1 MKPRRFEGIAATMTS
16 RNAAALGFAAAL
28 TGTTVLSGIPAPAFG
43 QTSGG
48 VSDAP
53 TLVPHTLA
61 QALAEAYLT
70 NPQLQAERANLRAI
84 DEGVPTALAG
94 WRPTVTIAASGTYEN
109 TSEVVGGGA
118 FLPSVGSISGQ
129 QGAGN
134 GNASSGFRYRINPL
148 GYQATGTIT
157 EPIYNGGRTTSQTH
171 QAVNRVLAERANLL
185 ATEET
190 VLFNVVQAYVG
201 VIEDKQ
207 LLALQINN
215 EQVLAEQLRATQDR
229 FKVGEITRT
238 DVAEAEAAL
247 ALARAQRQSAEGTVQ
262 TSFATY
268 LQQVGSP
275 PPDKLVDPQPLSLPV
290 KTEQQAM
297 VNAVENNPSVVF
309 QLFTEASDRD
319 AVDVAFS
326 ALMPRLSA
334 EGEYFQQQNEGE
346 TGVFAQGFEALL
358 NINIPLYQGGAEYA
372 AVRQAR
378 QTEQQA
384 HRQVDEARR
393 TALQQAVASWE
404 TLESSRAA
412 IDSDRAAVRAGL
424 IALDGVERQAIVGT
438 STTLEVLQQQ
448 QTLLNAQTTLVQNL
462 TTLVV
467 ASYQVAQA
475 LGRLTARD
483 LRLEVPLYDD
493 TAYYDAVKDRLWG
506 TNDYAVKQPG
516 R

>member
-1 MKPRRFEGIAATMTS
+1 MTTTRSRAAI
-16 RNAAALGFAAAL
+16 GFAAVL
-28 TGTTVLSGIPAPAFG
+28 LDSTVLSGFAQAA
-43 QTSGG
+43 G
-48 VSDAP
+48 VDNAP
-53 TLVPHTLA
+53 TLVPHTLE
-61 QALAEAYLT
+61 QALGQAYLS
-70 NPQLQAERANLRAI
+70 NPQLTAERANLRSI
-84 DEGVPTALAG
+84 DENVPTALAG
-94 WRPTVTIAASGTYEN
+94 WRPTVTVAAVGTYEN
-109 TSEVVGGGA
+109 TSEVVSNDA
-118 FLPSVGSISGQ
+118 FLPTSGSIASTTG
-129 QGAGN
+129 GN
-134 GNASSGFRYRINPL
+134 GFRYRINPL

-157 EPIYNGGRTTSQTH
+157 QPIYNGGRTTSQTH
-171 QAVNRVLAERANLL
+171 EAVNRVMAERANLL

-201 VIEDKQ
+201 VIEDRQ

-229 FKVGEITRT
+229 FRVGEITRT
-238 DVAEAEAAL
+238 DVAQAEASL
-247 ALARAQRQSAEGTVQ
+247 ALARSQRQSAAGTLQ
-262 TSFATY
+262 TAYASY

-275 PPDKLVDPQPLSLPV
+275 PPDKLVDPQPLKLPV

-297 VNAVENNPSVVF
+297 VNAVENNPSVVY

-326 ALMPRLSA
+326 AVMPKLSA
-334 EGEYFQQQNEGE
+334 EGEYFQQNNEGE
-346 TGVFAQGFEALL
+346 QGVFSQGFEALL
-358 NINIPLYQGGAEYA
+358 NLNIPIYQGGAEYA
-372 AVRQAR
+372 AIRQAR

-393 TALQQAVASWE
+393 TALQQAVAAWE
-404 TLESSRAA
+404 TLSSTRAA
-412 IDSDRAAVRAGL
+412 IESDHAAVKAGF

-438 STTLEVLQQQ
+438 STTLDVLLQQ

-462 TTLVV
+462 TTLIT

-483 LRLEVPLYDD
+483 LSLNVPLYDD
-493 TAYYDAVKDRLWG
+493 TAYYNAVKDRLWG
-506 TNDYAVKQPG
+506 TNDYAVTQPG

>member
-1 MKPRRFEGIAATMTS
+1 MTGRSSAAFGL
-16 RNAAALGFAAAL
+16 AASLA
-28 TGTTVLSGIPAPAFG
+28 GTTILSGVAGAAP
-43 QTSGG
+43 
-48 VSDAP
+48 VSNAP
-53 TLVPHTLA
+53 VLIPHTL
-61 QALAEAYLT
+61 QEALAQAYLT
-70 NPQLQAERANLRAI
+70 NPQLQAERANLRSV
-84 DEGVPTALAG
+84 DENVPTALAG
-94 WRPTVTIAASGTYEN
+94 WRPTVTVAASGAYEN
-109 TSEVVGGGA
+109 TSEVVAGGA
-118 FLPSVGSISGQ
+118 FLPSVGSVNNT
-129 QGAGN
+129 GAG
-134 GNASSGFRYRINPL
+134 GSGFSYRINPL
-148 GYQATGTIT
+148 GYQATGSVV
-157 EPIYNGGRTTSQTH
+157 EPIYNGGRTTATTH

-190 VLFNVVQAYVG
+190 VLFDVVQAYVG

-247 ALARAQRQSAEGTVQ
+247 ALARAQRQSAEGTLQ

-275 PPDKLVDPQPLSLPV
+275 PPDKLVDPQPLGLPT
-290 KTEQQAM
+290 KSEQEAM
-297 VNAVENNPSVVF
+297 VVSVENNPSVVF

-326 ALMPRLSA
+326 ALMPKLSA
-334 EGEYFQQQNEGE
+334 EGEYFQQNNEGE
-346 TGVFAQGFEALL
+346 QGVFAQGFEALL
-358 NINIPLYQGGAEYA
+358 NLNIPLYQGGAEYA

-378 QTEQQA
+378 QTEQMA

-393 TALQQAVASWE
+393 TALQQAVSSWQI
-404 TLESSRAA
+404 LQSSRAA
-412 IDSDRAAVRAGL
+412 IDSDRAAVRAGF

-438 STTLEVLQQQ
+438 STTLDVLLQQ

-462 TTLVV
+462 ATLVT
-467 ASYQVAQA
+467 ASYQVADA

-483 LRLEVPLYDD
+483 LRLDVPLYDD
-493 TAYYDAVKDRLWG
+493 AAYYNAVKDRLWG
-506 TNDYAVKQPG
+506 TNDYAVTQPG

>member
-1 MKPRRFEGIAATMTS
+1 MMTTRSRAAIGL
-16 RNAAALGFAAAL
+16 AAALL
-28 TGTTVLSGIPAPAFG
+28 QSTVLSGLAHGTDVDA
-43 QTSGG
+43 
-48 VSDAP
+48 AP
-53 TLVPHTLA
+53 TLVPHTLE
-61 QALAEAYLT
+61 QALAQAYLT
-70 NPQLQAERANLRAI
+70 NPQLSAERANLRSI
-84 DEGVPTALAG
+84 DENVPTALAG
-94 WRPTVTIAASGTYEN
+94 WRPTVTVSAAGTYEN
-109 TSEVVGGGA
+109 TSEVVAGNA
-118 FLPSVGSISGQ
+118 FLPSSGNISNVTG
-129 QGAGN
+129 G
-134 GNASSGFRYRINPL
+134 SGFTYRINPL

-157 EPIYNGGRTTSQTH
+157 QPIYNGGRTSSQTH
-171 QAVNRVLAERANLL
+171 EAVNRVMAERANLL

-190 VLFNVVQAYVG
+190 VLFDVVQAYVG
-201 VIEDKQ
+201 VIEDRQ

-229 FKVGEITRT
+229 FRVGEITRT
-238 DVAEAEAAL
+238 DVAQAEASL
-247 ALARAQRQSAEGTVQ
+247 ALARSQRQSAEGTVQ
-262 TSFATY
+262 TAYATY

-275 PPDKLVDPQPLSLPV
+275 PPDKLVDPQPLELPV

-297 VNAVENNPSVVF
+297 VNAVENNPSVVY

-326 ALMPRLSA
+326 ALMPKLSA
-334 EGEYFQQQNEGE
+334 EGEYFQQNNDGE
-346 TGVFAQGFEALL
+346 QGVFAQGFEALL

-393 TALQQAVASWE
+393 TSLQQAVAAWE
-404 TLESSRAA
+404 TLSSTRAA
-412 IDSDRAAVRAGL
+412 IVSDHEAVRAGF

-438 STTLEVLQQQ
+438 STTLDVLLQQ

-462 TTLVV
+462 ATLIT
-467 ASYQVAQA
+467 ASYQVTDA

-483 LRLEVPLYDD
+483 LSLNVPLYDD
-493 TAYYDAVKDRLWG
+493 TAYYNAVKDRLWG
-506 TNDYAVKQPG
+506 TNDYAVTQPG